1 MSDDENENV
10 YPIANW
16 DMGPIPQHKLIVFRP
31 HYISEP
37 DQSMENAEK
46 SRYYAFSLTQAREL
60 HASLTKAIEE
70 LEAEIQ

>member
-1 MSDDENENV
+1 MSNDENEKV

-16 DMGPIPQHKLIVFRP
+16 DIGPIPQHKLIVFRP

-37 DQSMENAEK
+37 DQSMEKADK
-46 SRYYAFSLTQAREL
+46 SRYYAFTLIQAREL
-60 HASLTKAIEE
+60 HASLNKAIEE